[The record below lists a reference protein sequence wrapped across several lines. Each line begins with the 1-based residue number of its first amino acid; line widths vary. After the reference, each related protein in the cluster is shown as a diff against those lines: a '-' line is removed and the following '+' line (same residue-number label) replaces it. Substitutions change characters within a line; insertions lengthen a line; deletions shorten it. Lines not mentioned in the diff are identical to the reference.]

1 MIKICACTLPLYD
14 PNACKRCGAKGFAGA
29 VGYADQSKN
38 SGIPSLLGNGVLE
51 QLNET
56 GDVKNG

>member
-1 MIKICACTLPLYD
+1 MYKVCGCTLLLND
-14 PNACKRCGAKGFAGA
+14 PTVCERCGAKGFAGA